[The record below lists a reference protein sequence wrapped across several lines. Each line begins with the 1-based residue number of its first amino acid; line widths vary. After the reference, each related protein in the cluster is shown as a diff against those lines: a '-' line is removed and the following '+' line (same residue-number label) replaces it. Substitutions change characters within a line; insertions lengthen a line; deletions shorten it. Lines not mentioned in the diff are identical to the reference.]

1 MNKQPTHSEKADRPK
16 PSTSQASHDFGLPKS
31 KHDIRPLL
39 EAELRRLENALGK
52 PVERQFLA
60 HWVSEATRDVAR
72 LSVLPTPRQLNTD
85 LRRMA
90 RDGRQW
96 LREAAEYSAIFS
108 AMQRGALDRLVGAAT
123 PFLDG
128 IDVLA
133 AQAAAA
139 SKAGRPRTPFGLRA
153 FLDRMIGITKLA
165 KVLPSTPMRAIPTKK
180 APPPF
185 FQFVLEALA
194 ISSDVIRSSP
204 LPPHQKAA
212 ALSILQIKSNE
223 ALIKI
228 LEELRGRVGDY
239 EVTPHGLVEKRS
251 RRAAPRPRRRASP

>member
-1 MNKQPTHSEKADRPK
+1 MPSNAKQADSEKNRSSAASDRCFL
-16 PSTSQASHDFGLPKS
+16 AKS
-31 KHDIRPLL
+31 RPDIRPLS
-39 EAELRRLENALGK
+39 EAELQRLESALGK
-52 PVERQFLA
+52 PVDRQYLT

-72 LSVLPTPRQLNTD
+72 LSILPTPQQLNID

-90 RDGRQW
+90 RDGRRW
-96 LREAAEYSAIFS
+96 LREASEYSTIFN
-108 AMQRGALDRLVGAAT
+108 AAQRGALDRLVEAAN
-123 PFLDG
+123 PFFDS
-128 IDVLA
+128 IDALA

-139 SKAGRPRTPFGLRA
+139 TKAGRPRTPFGLTA
-153 FLDRMIGITKLA
+153 FLDRMIGIAKQA

-194 ISSDVIRSSP
+194 ISRVVIRTSP
-204 LPPHQKAA
+204 LPPHQKTA

-228 LEELRGRVGDY
+228 LEALRGRVSDY
-239 EVTPHGLVEKRS
+239 EVTPHGLIERQT
-251 RRAAPRPRRRASP
+251 RRAAPPPRRQTSPK